1 MFEDTMKMNRNI
13 KITESQ
19 YRMLQEADEEM
30 FPYVTDNDAK
40 PFNGYGEIS
49 ADGKESGEENA
60 HEKTTADKVQQ
71 MRTMDGWNRYRTYG
85 NVYPTTV
92 REGVDITNKEDNTAD
107 DIGET
112 DAIDSQELEN
122 NTLVQIPQPVK
133 EKVNILLNTIQK
145 EHLSAKQQAVVLN
158 DLIKALS
165 SNSTTYS
172 TQKKFDKMIQGNKN
186 ISNQLRKNISNND

>member
-1 MFEDTMKMNRNI
+1 MTRNI
-13 KITESQ
+13 KITERQ
-19 YRMLQEADEEM
+19 YKMLQEVDDYLSDDDTIN
-30 FPYVTDNDAK
+30 FDGQKNISV
-40 PFNGYGEIS
+40 NG
-49 ADGKESGEENA
+49 KKMSGEENS
-60 HEKTTADKVQQ
+60 ETNTTGDEIQQ
-71 MRTMDGWNRYRTYG
+71 MRTTDGCNRYRSYG
-85 NVYPTTV
+85 NIYPTTV

-112 DAIDSQELEN
+112 DAIDSPELEN
-122 NTLVQIPQPVK
+122 NTLVQIPQTVK

-158 DLIKALS
+158 DSIKALS